1 MNRATDF
8 FLAAV
13 ALIVFTVGAF
23 TLIGWDSYTEDRD
36 NHRNMQ
42 EGQAP

>member
-23 TLIGWDSYTEDRD
+23 TLIGWDAYETDRD

-42 EGQAP
+42 EGQTP

>member
-23 TLIGWDSYTEDRD
+23 TLIGWDAYETDNH
-36 NHRNMQ
+36 NHRNIQ
-42 EGQAP
+42 EKK